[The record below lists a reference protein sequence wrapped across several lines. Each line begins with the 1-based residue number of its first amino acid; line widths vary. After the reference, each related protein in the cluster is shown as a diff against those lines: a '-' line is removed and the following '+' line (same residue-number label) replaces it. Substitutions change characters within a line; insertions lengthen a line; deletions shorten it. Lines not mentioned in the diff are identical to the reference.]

1 MCFCRCGRGADGV
14 GGGLGLMLIFVA
26 LSHDPPAPPPKTFFF
41 FGGGVCGGRS
51 FLNVDRRLHAAF
63 IGAIH
68 IGGGLEG
75 GEVSFLVSCS
85 ISGIWWSFFFILAHR
100 FTYIVFSRKI

>member
-1 MCFCRCGRGADGV
+1 MTPPRPLPPKPFFL
-14 GGGLGLMLIFVA
+14 GGG
-26 LSHDPPAPPPKTFFF
+26 
-41 FGGGVCGGRS
+41 GGGGRS

-75 GEVSFLVSCS
+75 GEVSFLVRCS

-100 FTYIVFSRKI
+100 FTYIKSSLVNII